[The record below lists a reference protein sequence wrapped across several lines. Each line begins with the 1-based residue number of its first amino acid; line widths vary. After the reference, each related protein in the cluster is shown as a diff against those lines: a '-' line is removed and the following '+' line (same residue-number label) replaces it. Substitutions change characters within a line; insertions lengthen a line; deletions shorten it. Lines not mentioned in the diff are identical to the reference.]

1 MFNGQLRSN
10 EIFASIFNMIISQD
24 IQSNM
29 TGTFYSGLV
38 NKARVDG
45 SLYGDTKLYYAT
57 DVLKSEKW
65 GADEE
70 ATNLLATHRPED
82 PKCQPITLDVFRQI
96 SLTLDNYLSKRAWS
110 DEGSFA
116 RFTGVMSEWMN
127 KTKEVYDTTTYNA
140 FIGTHVTKTGL
151 QYREI
156 ELPTSTDAEAQNRL
170 QAGAIA
176 EELANIVVDLH
187 DALRLYNN
195 YGHLESFNDSDLM
208 FVWNAKYVNKIQKR
222 DLPTTFHKDFVE
234 HLGEDTLPSRYFG
247 DILDKSTTTAD
258 GSTIR
263 SLIEQ
268 DVKLASAYTDIKGD
282 SYKAG
287 ELYHV
292 FAGDVIPSG
301 VVIANTSGIIYPA
314 YKVNDKVICKIIHKS
329 AVPYMSAFEVATSF
343 FNAKALLENRY
354 LTFGRN
360 TLEQLDD
367 KPFVTIV
374 AK

>member
-29 TGTFYSGLV
+29 TGTFYSNLV

-140 FIGTHVTKTGL
+140 FIGTHVTKTGS

-176 EELANIVVDLH
+176 EELANIVVDLR

-222 DLPTTFHKDFVE
+222 DLPTIFHKDFVE

-247 DILDKSTTTAD
+247 DVLDKTTTTAD

-268 DVKLASAYTDIKGD
+268 DVKLASAYTDIKGN

-301 VVIANTSGIIYPA
+301 VVIANTSGVIYPA